1 MRLAWKHTSIGMIS
15 LAALAACDAP
25 AGLRDDLTP
34 GGTTVLAITPAK
46 SVWTWEEVV
55 ATGVRATLRN
65 TTTRTLESALG
76 DKFNAAME
84 QADLF
89 IVKGASGA
97 LEREEPD
104 GTWRVTL
111 LNALVEGIKRVTLR
125 PGSSYSLTAIL
136 REPRRTG
143 MHRIRVDFYD
153 APDGTKVFSD
163 YSEPFEIR

>member
-1 MRLAWKHTSIGMIS
+1 MRLVWNQSSIAAIA
-15 LAALAACDAP
+15 LAVMAACDTP
-25 AGLRDDLTP
+25 AGVRDDLTP

-46 SVWTWEEVV
+46 SEWTWDEVIS
-55 ATGVRATLRN
+55 TGVRATLRN

-97 LEREEPD
+97 LEREDPD
-104 GTWRVTL
+104 GMWRVTL

-136 REPRRTG
+136 REPGRSGT
-143 MHRIRVDFYD
+143 HRIRVDFYE
-153 APDGTKVFSD
+153 PGGSKVFSD
-163 YSEPFEIR
+163 YSESFEIR

>member
-1 MRLAWKHTSIGMIS
+1 MRLAWKHTSMGMIS
-15 LAALAACDAP
+15 LAAVAACDAP

-65 TTTRTLESALG
+65 TTTRMLESALG

-97 LEREEPD
+97 LEREDAD
-104 GTWRVTL
+104 GTWRVTV

-125 PGSSYSLTAIL
+125 PGSSYSLTATL

-143 MHRIRVDFYD
+143 THRIRVDFYEV
-153 APDGTKVFSD
+153 GGSKVFSD

>member
-1 MRLAWKHTSIGMIS
+1 MRHAWKQPSIAAI
-15 LAALAACDAP
+15 ALAAVAACVTP

-46 SVWTWEEVV
+46 SVWTWEEVI

-97 LEREEPD
+97 LEREDPD
-104 GTWRVTL
+104 GMWRVTL
-111 LNALVEGIKRVTLR
+111 LNPLVEGIKRVTLR

-143 MHRIRVDFYD
+143 THRIRVDFYD
-153 APDGTKVFSD
+153 SPGGTKVFSD
-163 YSEPFEIR
+163 YSESFEIR